1 MLNSTGKT
9 ASLCLC
15 VLVCQRRVYDNG
27 ARWWIQREFHGR
39 STTYQQLTA
48 SPGNRV
54 ARQYVAMQQRP
65 LSLSLV
71 GWLYVRPLN
80 YKLSPDILVLSQLQ
94 QFTRV
99 TSCQCS
105 GCS

>member
-15 VLVCQRRVYDNG
+15 VRVCQRRVYDNG

-39 STTYQQLTA
+39 SRTYQQLTA

-54 ARQYVAMQQRP
+54 AGQYVTVTMHQRP
-65 LSLSLV
+65 LSLSLSSRLAV
-71 GWLYVRPLN
+71 CQTTQLQVVARHPCPEPTPTVHPCY
-80 YKLSPDILVLSQLQ
+80 VLS
-94 QFTRV
+94 V
-99 TSCQCS
+99 
-105 GCS
+105 